1 MEKET
6 TVERSGQPSEK
17 KDNISPERM
26 RQEIST
32 IFENMPKEVLGEWYA
47 EMLRYL
53 QSKGVDAE
61 IGKEK
66 VRTPVGVHVPE
77 LPPEIEEKIK
87 QQLAELSTEEQ
98 AVYLDEKGLLIYG
111 REIHGEARCLAYFCM
126 THANENE

>member
-87 QQLAELSTEEQ
+87 QQLAELSTEE
-98 AVYLDEKGLLIYG
+98 
-111 REIHGEARCLAYFCM
+111 
-126 THANENE
+126 